1 MAGARVG
8 DPDAL
13 AAIQDECNFNEYDEV
28 IVSTLPL
35 HVSKWLK
42 LDLPSKAKA
51 ATGLPVTHVVGKRG
65 LVELEEREGVDPVIE
80 RRCAECGTKL
90 TEQEIKA
97 ALETNGPFL
106 CTVHANEEVSV
117 EEDAAG

>member
-1 MAGARVG
+1 
-8 DPDAL
+8 
-13 AAIQDECNFNEYDEV
+13 
-28 IVSTLPL
+28 
-35 HVSKWLK
+35 
-42 LDLPSKAKA
+42 
-51 ATGLPVTHVVGKRG
+51 
-65 LVELEEREGVDPVIE
+65 VELEEREGVDPVIE
-80 RRCAECGTKL
+80 RRCSECGTRL